1 MRNNPAKAKIIKKL
15 QEIPGVGRSIA
26 EDLWLLGIY
35 GVTDLQYQVPEAL
48 YRRLETMK
56 GHRQDRCLLYV
67 LYCAVYYASHAQH
80 DPELLK
86 WWNWKNRTN

>member
-1 MRNNPAKAKIIKKL
+1 MHNIPAKAKIIKKL

-35 GVTDLQYQVPEAL
+35 GVADLQYQVPEAL
-48 YRRLETMK
+48 YRRLEARK

-67 LYCAVYYASHAQH
+67 LRCAVYYASHAQH
-80 DPELLK
+80 DPELMK
-86 WWNWKNRTN
+86 WWNWKDRTN